1 MDKNIEWSLRVI
13 SGEFEFDKGSFDFA
27 KNELQN
33 RIKELTPLFNEC
45 IEKDIS
51 MQYEYTE
58 ISNEWN
64 TIILTLAKNGNR

>member
-45 IEKDIS
+45 IEKYYPN
-51 MQYEYTE
+51 M
-58 ISNEWN
+58 
-64 TIILTLAKNGNR
+64 